1 VRAALSYVVDAFVAV
16 LAIGGQAAVWTHGM
30 ERRPLVALALLAA
43 NGALAL
49 RRRFPAESVLAV
61 WLLFLAIVYLSPR
74 GIDEIGAP
82 AFVTMFF
89 AAWAGAA
96 YNDRRRAVL
105 LLLLGYAVTAVVVVH
120 DPEAAFVGDW
130 AWVNGIATIAWF
142 SGLSIHVRANQ
153 AALLEERNALLEAR
167 REAEKRSAVAEERA
181 RIARELHDVVAHS
194 VTVMTVQAGAVRRL
208 LGDDRAREREALETV
223 EATGRQALVEM
234 RRLLGVLR
242 ETDGDA
248 ARSLGPQP
256 GLAALDALV
265 AQVRRAGLPVELAV
279 AGDHPQLPPGVDV
292 TAYRVVQ
299 EALTNA
305 LKHGGRGARARVE
318 VRFDPD
324 AVELEVE
331 NDGRVAGPG
340 DGLGHGLVG
349 MRERVG
355 IFGGTLEAAARDGGG
370 FLVRARL
377 PLAG

>member
-1 VRAALSYVVDAFVAV
+1 
-16 LAIGGQAAVWTHGM
+16 M

-43 NGALAL
+43 TGALAL

-61 WLLFLAIVYLSPR
+61 WLLFLAIVYLSPLA
-74 GIDEIGAP
+74 IDRIGAP
-82 AFVTMFF
+82 AFVAMFF

-105 LLLLGYAVTAVVVVH
+105 LLLLGYVVTAVIVVH
-120 DPEAAFVGDW
+120 DPEASFVGDW

-142 SGLSIHVRANQ
+142 SGLSIHVRASQ
-153 AALLEERNALLEAR
+153 AALLEERSALLDAR

-194 VTVMTVQAGAVRRL
+194 VTVMTVQTGAVRRL
-208 LGDDRAREREALETV
+208 LHEDQAREREALETV
-223 EATGRQALVEM
+223 ESTGRQALVEM

-242 ETDGDA
+242 ETDPGSA
-248 ARSLGPQP
+248 GGLGPQP
-256 GLAALDALV
+256 GLAALDELV
-265 AQVRRAGLPVELAV
+265 EQVRQSGLPVELSV
-279 AGDHPQLPPGVDV
+279 AGEHPQLPPGVDV

-305 LKHGGRGARARVE
+305 LKHGGRDAQARVE
-318 VRFDPD
+318 VRFDPE
-324 AVELEVE
+324 AVELEVA
-331 NDGRVAGPG
+331 NDGRLAGPG

-355 IFGGTLEAAARDGGG
+355 IFGGTLEAAPQDGGG

-377 PLAG
+377 PLEG

>member
-1 VRAALSYVVDAFVAV
+1 VRAGLGRHVVDAFVVV
-16 LAIGGQAAVWTHGM
+16 LAAGGQAAVWTHGM

-43 NGALAL
+43 TGALAL

-61 WLLFLAIVYLSPR
+61 WLLFLAIVYLSPLA
-74 GIDEIGAP
+74 IDRIGAP
-82 AFVTMFF
+82 AFVAMFF

-105 LLLLGYAVTAVVVVH
+105 LLLLGYVVTAVIVVH
-120 DPEAAFVGDW
+120 DPEASFVGDW

-142 SGLSIHVRANQ
+142 SGLSIHVRASQ
-153 AALLEERNALLEAR
+153 AALLEERSALLDAR

-194 VTVMTVQAGAVRRL
+194 VTVMTVQTGAV
-208 LGDDRAREREALETV
+208 
-223 EATGRQALVEM
+223 

-242 ETDGDA
+242 ETDPGSA
-248 ARSLGPQP
+248 GGLGPQP
-256 GLAALDALV
+256 GLAALDELV
-265 AQVRRAGLPVELAV
+265 EQVRQSGLPVELSV
-279 AGDHPQLPPGVDV
+279 AGEHPQLPPGVDV

-305 LKHGGRGARARVE
+305 LKHGGRDAQARVE
-318 VRFDPD
+318 VRFDPE
-324 AVELEVE
+324 AVELEVA
-331 NDGRVAGPG
+331 NDGRLAGPG

-355 IFGGTLEAAARDGGG
+355 IFGGTLEAAPQDGGG

-377 PLAG
+377 PLEG